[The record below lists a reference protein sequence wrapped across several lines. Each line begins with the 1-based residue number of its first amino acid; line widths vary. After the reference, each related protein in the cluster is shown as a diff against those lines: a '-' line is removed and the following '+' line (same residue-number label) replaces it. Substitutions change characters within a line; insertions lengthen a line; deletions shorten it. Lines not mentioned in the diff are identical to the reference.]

1 MSLDEN
7 LRKAV
12 SFTVSAGYQLDKEAF
27 DFLSSISKTTDP
39 IEFMEKVIKKAQ
51 SLSEKPVFLNRE
63 FLEKI
68 AEETLIVKEADS
80 SLISQAKRMFKPL
93 AKEITPDIKIIED
106 PTEKISAT
114 GSMEEY
120 LKHFRDRF
128 SKLEKILRQRID
140 VRDAVSI
147 RDAYKASVNA
157 KLKIIGMVTEKRESK
172 KRILLR
178 LEDLEAA
185 VTVLVPSNVSRET
198 LERARS
204 ILLDQVICVSV
215 RKARNNLL
223 IAEDVIWPD
232 IPKRKPRTATEPVY
246 AALISDLHVGSK
258 TFMRKEF
265 NNFLLWLNGKYGN
278 SKLMEIAG
286 KVKYLVI
293 AGDIV
298 DGIGVYP
305 QQVKELAIKDIS
317 KQYELASEYFEQIPD
332 YIEVIVI
339 PGNHDASR
347 KALPQP
353 AIPKEYA
360 EAIYEKR
367 EIYSLGD
374 PATVRL
380 HGVEVLIY
388 HGRSLDDVIVN
399 SPNANFDNPQKAMK
413 LLLQCRHLAPTYG
426 ERTPIAPEPRDF
438 LVIERVP
445 DIFHAGHV
453 HVLGYEN
460 YRGTL
465 IINSGAWQRQTA
477 YQKKMG
483 LKPTPGIAPIVNLQS
498 LEVISISFSQ

>member
-1 MSLDEN
+1 MSLNEN

-12 SFTVSAGYQLDKEAF
+12 SYTVSSGYQLDKEAF
-27 DFLSSISKTTDP
+27 EFLSSLSKTTDP
-39 IEFMEKVIKKAQ
+39 TEFMEKVIEKAQ
-51 SLSEKPVFLNRE
+51 SLVEKPIFLNKE

-68 AEETLIVKEADS
+68 AKETIAVSEET
-80 SLISQAKRMFKPL
+80 SLITQAKRGFKPF
-93 AKEITPDIKIIED
+93 ANEIPSDIEILDD
-106 PTEKISAT
+106 PTQKISAT

-120 LKHFRDRF
+120 LEYFRNRF
-128 SKLEKILRQRID
+128 NKLEKILRQRID

-147 RDAYKASVNA
+147 KDAYKANPNT
-157 KLKIIGMVTEKRESK
+157 KFKIIGMVTDKRETK
-172 KRILLR
+172 GRILLR

-185 VTVLVPSNVSRET
+185 VTVLVPKTVPREV
-198 LERARS
+198 LEKART
-204 ILLDQVICVSV
+204 ILLDQVICASV
-215 RKARNNLL
+215 RKARGNLL
-223 IAEDVIWPD
+223 IAEDIIWPD
-232 IPKRKPRTATEPVY
+232 IPKRKPKTATEPVY

-278 SKLMEIAG
+278 SKLMEIAS
-286 KVKYLVI
+286 KVKYVVI
-293 AGDIV
+293 AGDIA

-305 QQVKELAIKDIS
+305 QQVKELAIRDIS
-317 KQYELASEYFEQIPD
+317 KQYELASSYIEQIPD
-332 YIEVIVI
+332 YIEVIII

-353 AIPKEYA
+353 ALSKEYA
-360 EAIYEKR
+360 ESIYEKR
-367 EIYSLGD
+367 SIYSLGN
-374 PATVRL
+374 PSTVRL
-380 HGVEVLIY
+380 HGIEVLIY

-399 SPNANFDNPQKAMK
+399 SPNANFDNPEKAMR

-426 ERTPIAPEPRDF
+426 ERTPIAPEPHDF

-465 IINSGAWQRQTA
+465 IVNSGAWQKQTA
-477 YQKKMG
+477 YQKRMG
-483 LKPTPGIAPIVNLQS
+483 LKPTPGIVPIVNLQN
-498 LEVISISFSQ
+498 LQVICISFSS